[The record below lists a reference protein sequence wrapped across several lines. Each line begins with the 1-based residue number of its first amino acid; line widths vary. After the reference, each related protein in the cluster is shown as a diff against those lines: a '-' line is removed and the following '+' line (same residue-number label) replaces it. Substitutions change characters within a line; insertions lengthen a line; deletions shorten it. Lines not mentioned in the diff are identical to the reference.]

1 MGPGRE
7 VEKNN
12 VEYEGPGREVEKKN
26 IEYEE
31 GDRGGRLR
39 RII

>member
-12 VEYEGPGREVEKKN
+12 IEYEGGTGEGVEKNN
-26 IEYEE
+26 IEYEGE
-31 GDRGGRLR
+31 DQGGG
-39 RII
+39 

>member
-12 VEYEGPGREVEKKN
+12 VEYEGPGREVEKNN
-26 IEYEE
+26 IEYEGGPGE
-31 GDRGGRLR
+31 GGKEE
-39 RII
+39 